1 LAIVFAIGS
10 SVAIAGFLTDWGRDR
25 TALRAIATAET
36 QARHGKVFDLQ
47 DHDDGSQRVWSAKVA
62 DPDSRLFNLTIS
74 HDASSVININE
85 AKTPNDDVQK
95 LRSTKVPL
103 EDAIDT
109 AVEQASGK
117 GNLTSLE
124 IDTTNGD
131 IVMWQI
137 EFGGDHGTTA
147 LIDGTRVLVD
157 ASFGEVLDIGPDA
170 D

>member
-1 LAIVFAIGS
+1 VTHQRRNEQTA
-10 SVAIAGFLTDWGRDR
+10 
-25 TALRAIATAET
+25 TALKAIATAEA

-62 DPDSRLFNLTIS
+62 DPDSRQFNLTIS
-74 HDASSVININE
+74 HDASSVINIKE

-95 LRSTKVPL
+95 LRSAKVPF

-117 GNLTSLE
+117 GNLTALE
-124 IDTTNGD
+124 IDIYCGHTA
-131 IVMWQI
+131 VWQI
-137 EFGGDHGTTA
+137 EFGGDHGTTV